1 MSCTI
6 RNALRA
12 VFPPCVALPASSDA
26 AANLQVYRQAM
37 QFSDSTLA
45 ALNLGVEEPH
55 DWSRLLFVAVLLTVA
70 AVSASLLV

>member
-1 MSCTI
+1 M

-12 VFPPCVALPASSDA
+12 VFPQCVDSPASSGAGAD
-26 AANLQVYRQAM
+26 LQDYRRPM

-55 DWSRLLFVAVLLTVA
+55 DWSRLLFVAVILTVA
-70 AVSASLLV
+70 AVSAALLV